1 MAQQQDLFDMTFDQ
15 QLHVTKGRIEGR
27 DISPNRCIP
36 GENLTQ
42 PLSRGME
49 QIILPTALVPQVGLV
64 RSANMGRPETGNK
77 LL

>member
-1 MAQQQDLFDMTFDQ
+1 MITSRSKDLT
-15 QLHVTKGRIEGR
+15 L
-27 DISPNRCIP
+27 
-36 GENLTQ
+36 NLTQ